1 MMKKRKTWIALFAL
15 LIMVFAMSASASA
28 ASSKTVAKIGSKK
41 YSSLQKALNSVKK
54 GQTIKLT
61 KNVTLTGFNELIF
74 KKNVKYTLNLN
85 NKTIKHKDSGYA
97 FFYMKKGTVTIKN
110 GTISACTLYIQN
122 SVKATFQNIK
132 VTAPKGYSSTTIRM
146 STKPSLTLKKCKM
159 TKTRFE
165 PKDKS
170 KLTISGGNYASVCNY
185 GTGTVTINSG
195 TFQAISNGAKGKTVI
210 NNATINNKENLYPL
224 SVRAGTMTI
233 RNMTCRSVSA
243 CITVSSGATL
253 NISGGTFTTTTTV
266 GGTVL
271 RNAGTAFLSGGTYT
285 TKNTNYIYKDEGI
298 WNSGKLTIG
307 SNAKLVNCGVVE
319 AH

>member
-61 KNVTLTGFNELIF
+61 KNVTLTSVNQLTF

-85 NKTIKHKDSGYA
+85 NKTIKHKDSGFS
-97 FFYMKKGTVTIKN
+97 FFYMEKGTVTIKN

-122 SVKATFQNIK
+122 SAKATFQNVK
-132 VTAPKGYSSTTIRM
+132 LTAPKGYSSTTIRM
-146 STKPSLTLKKCKM
+146 SSKPSLTLKKCKM
-159 TKTRFE
+159 TKTRIE
-165 PKDKS
+165 PYNKS
-170 KLTISGGNYASVCNY
+170 KLTISGGSYESIWNY
-185 GTGTVTINSG
+185 GTETVTINSG
-195 TFQAISNGAKGKTVI
+195 TFQQIYNEAKGKTVI
-210 NNATINNKENLYPL
+210 NNATINNEENLCPL
-224 SVRAGTMTI
+224 GVRAGTMTI
-233 RNMTCRSVSA
+233 RNMTCRSFYS
-243 CITVSSGATL
+243 CLSVSSGATL
-253 NISGGTFTTTTTV
+253 KISGGTFTTTTTV

-271 RNAGTAFLSGGTYT
+271 NNAGTAILNGGTYT
-285 TKNTNYIYKDEGI
+285 TKNTTDFHKDEGI
-298 WNSGKLTIG
+298 WNSGKLIG
-307 SNAKLVNCGVVE
+307 SKAKLENCGVVE